1 VESQSDL
8 TPRTHVL
15 YNNNMHAPYTPHPY
29 IVFVN
34 EDGQRLDQ
42 VDLWA
47 VDAPSY
53 HEAMVAAADN
63 VQLYVDG
70 ALKVF
75 SVESITFSPKTCYTF
90 VTVAPIA
97 EHRAPNVGDAPGE
110 MEGQMSIDDYS
121 VEDS

>member
-1 VESQSDL
+1 
-8 TPRTHVL
+8 
-15 YNNNMHAPYTPHPY
+15 MHASYTPHPF
-29 IVFVN
+29 IVFVD
-34 EDGQRLDQ
+34 EDGKRLDQ

-90 VTVAPIA
+90 VTVSPIPD
-97 EHRAPNVGDAPGE
+97 HRAPNVADASSE

-121 VEDS
+121 VEGS